1 MVPSGAYTFQIIND
15 PSGTTGIQGGG
26 INSRGDVVG
35 RFSDDNYAVH
45 GFLRSPAGN
54 YTNFDAPNGVGN
66 TFANGI
72 NDRGQIV
79 GSFGDLSDLGFHG
92 FLRSR
97 DGEYTNFDDPNGVGS
112 TFANGIN
119 NQGKIVGY
127 YVVYSSQGFGT
138 QHGFLRSDGQYT
150 NIDYPNAVGSGAQGM
165 NDRGQIVGFYVIN
178 PNSQFG
184 EHGFLLSGGQYTT
197 LDDPNAVLG
206 AIATGIN
213 DRGQIVGYY
222 FDANDFAHGFLLS
235 DGQYTTVD
243 VPNSPDTLPFGI
255 NDSGKISG
263 QSDFGVFL
271 ATPQDG
277 GVAHGD
283 PGLKGSS
290 LVASQA
296 NGGNPNVFLADADL
310 TDATLTSNQE
320 IYVAGGSGANRSDD
334 WSRISTG
341 PTATDAKAPSTLHG
355 SGDQVVSAAAA
366 GKHSAR
372 TGNDAFAHIDAV
384 FSDNLFSQ
392 PA

>member
-1 MVPSGAYTFQIIND
+1 
-15 PSGTTGIQGGG
+15 
-26 INSRGDVVG
+26 VG

-45 GFLRSPAGN
+45 GFLRSPDGN
-54 YTNFDAPNGVGN
+54 YTNFDDPNGVGN

-72 NDRGQIV
+72 NDRAQIV
-79 GSFGDLSDLGFHG
+79 GSFGDLIGFHG

-119 NQGKIVGY
+119 NQGKIVGL

-138 QHGFLRSDGQYT
+138 QHGFLLSDGQYT
-150 NIDYPNAVGSGAQGM
+150 NIDYPNAVGTGAQGM

-178 PNSQFG
+178 PNSQFA
-184 EHGFLLSGGQYTT
+184 EHAFLLSGGQYTT

-206 AIATGIN
+206 GIATGIN

-243 VPNSPDTLPFGI
+243 VPNSSNTLPFGI

-277 GVAHGD
+277 GHEHSDDALTV
-283 PGLKGSS
+283 PGQ
-290 LVASQA
+290 AARQA
-296 NGGNPNVFLADADL
+296 NGGSADVFLPAAAL
-310 TDATLTSNQE
+310 SNSTLTSNRV
-320 IYVAGGSGANRSDD
+320 IHVAGGSGANRSDD
-334 WSRISTG
+334 WSRISSG
-341 PTATDAKAPSTLHG
+341 QTAVVAPVPSTLHS
-355 SGDQVVSAAAA
+355 SGDQAVTARAA